1 MQNKGIF
8 YALSGL
14 IGALAAFHSFIL
26 FFVILCLYLIFL
38 MKRKKFDKRHMVIIL
53 LLFLVFFSRAEI
65 EVAHNRSSLSG
76 QEQTFYL
83 FFNEI
88 AKIDGDQLTIKAMD
102 QKSSES
108 LLIKYRIK
116 SEGEKQYLQQY
127 LSPELF
133 CKVNGELDEPSISSN
148 ENAFDYKTYL
158 QQNHIYWILKPNQLN
173 LQSCQKDTNFFTYFK
188 KVRADGIRYLQ
199 VHFPSETV
207 PLAAALLFGTSDL
220 ISSETM
226 DDYQELGI
234 VHLLAISGLHIA
246 IIVAIVYYLFLRIG
260 LTKETSI
267 VLLLICLPIYCILT
281 GASPSVNR
289 SVLMTMLLLIGRR
302 WGNHNHFNA
311 LDVISLTFLL
321 YVFIVPY
328 AVFNVGFQLSFI
340 VTFTLLVSSS
350 YMLERYENPVSLL
363 MSTSFLSMLTS
374 APLLLYFFF
383 EFSVIT
389 LFVNLLYIPIFNF
402 VLLPYLLFVYILHL
416 LFGNFMDPFLY
427 PINKIIIFMN
437 TLTEKIASLPWNTV
451 VLGRPNELI
460 LLFYGW
466 GLLLFLIIWERGLK
480 GIGKKFL
487 LFLFPCLLFTG
498 QFVWM
503 NFSLEGEITF
513 LDVGQGDCIYI
524 RLPFGQGHYLIDTGG
539 NMGFEKA
546 SWQAR
551 DRSYEVGRDTVVPFL
566 KSKGVTTID
575 KLIVTH
581 GDMDHAGGAAAV
593 LQELKVRELVLPDR
607 KDKNEL
613 EKRLV
618 QTAVKK
624 KVVVQFV
631 HAGDSWQVGENHFY
645 VVSPEENS
653 QRESNDGSIVLYT
666 KLGGLR
672 WLFTGDLEEAGEANL
687 LKQHPTLLIDVLKVG
702 HHGSKTSTTE
712 LFLDQLSPKI
722 AVISVGE
729 NNSYRHPNQEVMERL
744 AKRKIKVMRTDL
756 SGAITYTFKK
766 ESGTFSA
773 HKP

>member
-14 IGALAAFHSFIL
+14 TGALAAFHSFIL

-38 MKRKKFDKRHMVIIL
+38 MKRKKFDKRHRVIIL

-148 ENAFDYKTYL
+148 ENSFDYKTYL

-173 LQSCQKDTNFFTYFK
+173 LQSCQKDTNLFTYFK

-267 VLLLICLPIYCILT
+267 VLLLICLPVYCILT

-321 YVFIVPY
+321 YVFIAPY

-350 YMLERYENPVSLL
+350 YMLEQYENPVSLL
-363 MSTSFLSMLTS
+363 MSTSFLS
-374 APLLLYFFF
+374 
-383 EFSVIT
+383 
-389 LFVNLLYIPIFNF
+389 
-402 VLLPYLLFVYILHL
+402 
-416 LFGNFMDPFLY
+416 
-427 PINKIIIFMN
+427 
-437 TLTEKIASLPWNTV
+437 
-451 VLGRPNELI
+451 
-460 LLFYGW
+460 
-466 GLLLFLIIWERGLK
+466 
-480 GIGKKFL
+480 
-487 LFLFPCLLFTG
+487 
-498 QFVWM
+498 
-503 NFSLEGEITF
+503 
-513 LDVGQGDCIYI
+513 
-524 RLPFGQGHYLIDTGG
+524 
-539 NMGFEKA
+539 
-546 SWQAR
+546 
-551 DRSYEVGRDTVVPFL
+551 
-566 KSKGVTTID
+566 
-575 KLIVTH
+575 
-581 GDMDHAGGAAAV
+581 
-593 LQELKVRELVLPDR
+593 
-607 KDKNEL
+607 
-613 EKRLV
+613 
-618 QTAVKK
+618 
-624 KVVVQFV
+624 
-631 HAGDSWQVGENHFY
+631 
-645 VVSPEENS
+645 
-653 QRESNDGSIVLYT
+653 
-666 KLGGLR
+666 
-672 WLFTGDLEEAGEANL
+672 
-687 LKQHPTLLIDVLKVG
+687 
-702 HHGSKTSTTE
+702 
-712 LFLDQLSPKI
+712 
-722 AVISVGE
+722 
-729 NNSYRHPNQEVMERL
+729 
-744 AKRKIKVMRTDL
+744 
-756 SGAITYTFKK
+756 
-766 ESGTFSA
+766 
-773 HKP
+773 